1 MRAKS
6 TKRLLALF
14 LLACSAVSL
23 VACGDEDDGGEASG
37 SATTAPAGPTAKR
50 IVSLSATATEILF
63 AIEADKQ
70 VVAVDDQSNYP
81 PEAPKTALSGFKPNV
96 EAIVGYDP
104 DLVIVQN
111 DTEGLVD
118 KLKATGD
125 EVLIQ
130 PPAKTVD
137 DTYAQIT
144 ELGQRT
150 GRVEEARRLI
160 STMRSELE
168 ELRKSV
174 PQTVKGKRY
183 YHELDTTYYSVTSKT
198 FIGSVYSLLG
208 LENIAD
214 AADKEGGGFPQLSVE
229 YIVQANPDIIFL
241 ADTKCCAQSEQTVK
255 ARRGWDRITA
265 VKQGTIVELDDD
277 IASRWGPRITE
288 LVRVVSRDVAKLGE
302 SQQ

>member
-1 MRAKS
+1 MKRNPT

-14 LLACSAVSL
+14 LLVCTAVAL
-23 VACGDEDDGGEASG
+23 AACGDEDDGDESASG
-37 SATTAPAGPTAKR
+37 SVTTAPAQR
-50 IVSLSATATEILF
+50 IVSLSPTATEILF
-63 AIEADKQ
+63 AIDADKQ

-81 PEAPKTALSGFKPNV
+81 PEAPKTALSGFKPNI

-104 DLVIVQN
+104 DLVILQN
-111 DTEGLVD
+111 DTEGLAE

-130 PPAKTVD
+130 APAKTLD

-144 ELGQRT
+144 ELGRRT
-150 GRVEEARRLI
+150 GHVEEAKRLI
-160 STMRSELE
+160 STMRADLE
-168 ELRKSV
+168 ELRNSV

-183 YHELDTTYYSVTSKT
+183 YHELDTTYFSATSKT

-229 YIVQANPDIIFL
+229 YIVQADPDIIFL
-241 ADTKCCAQSEQTVK
+241 ADTKCCAQNEQTVK
-255 ARRGWDRITA
+255 ARPGWDRIKA
-265 VKQGTIVELDDD
+265 VQQGAIVELDDD
-277 IASRWGPRITE
+277 IASRWGPRVTE

-302 SQQ
+302 SQR

>member
-6 TKRLLALF
+6 TKRLMALF
-14 LLACSAVSL
+14 LLACTVVLA
-23 VACGDEDDGGEASG
+23 ACGSDEDNDAGG
-37 SATTAPAGPTAKR
+37 SATTAPAGATAKR

-63 AIEADKQ
+63 AIDADKQ

-81 PEAPKTALSGFKPNV
+81 PDAPKTALSGFKPNV

-118 KLKATGD
+118 KLKAAGD

-130 PPAKTVD
+130 APAKTLD

-144 ELGQRT
+144 ELGRRT
-150 GRVEEARRLI
+150 GRVAEATRLI

-183 YHELDTTYYSVTSKT
+183 YHELDTTYYSATSKT

-255 ARRGWDRITA
+255 SRPGWDRITA
-265 VKQGTIVELDDD
+265 VKQGTVIELDDD
-277 IASRWGPRITE
+277 IASRWGPRVTE
-288 LVRVVSRDVAKLGE
+288 LVRIVSQDVAKLGQ